1 MKLIVISYPTFIPN
15 EAMLIVQ
22 LFQHGL
28 ENFHLRKPEW
38 EITQLEQLLSQIPV
52 KFRNRIVIHDHFHLA
67 EKYLLA
73 GIHFTKRTKP
83 QMDKW
88 ITFPGSKSISC
99 HHIEELKSLNESI
112 NYAFISPVF
121 DSISK
126 DGYKSN
132 LNFQELQSFLK
143 KNKTMQIV
151 ALGGISEKNITKCQQ
166 LGFDGVAVLGSI
178 WKGNHS
184 ADEVISRF
192 TKIQKACQ
200 IYAQM

>member
-15 EAMLIVQ
+15 EAMLINQ
-22 LFQHGL
+22 LFQSGL
-28 ENFHLRKPEW
+28 ESFHLRKPEW
-38 EITQLEQLLSQIPV
+38 EISQFEQLLGQIPV
-52 KFRNRIVIHDHFHLA
+52 KFRNRIVIHDHFHLV
-67 EKYLLA
+67 ERYHLS
-73 GIHFTKRTKP
+73 GIHFTEKTKP
-83 QMDKW
+83 QTNKW
-88 ITFPGSKSISC
+88 LTFPGSKSISC
-99 HHIEELKSLNESI
+99 HHIKELELLNESI

-132 LNFQELQSFLK
+132 LNFQKLQSFLK
-143 KNKTMQIV
+143 KNKTTQII
-151 ALGGISEKNITKCQQ
+151 ALGGISEKNIDECHQ

-178 WKGNHS
+178 WEENHS
-184 ADEVISRF
+184 VDEVISRF